1 VAQFLISLTGVL
13 VLAGLAWGVAALLL
27 GRDPGLEPAEP
38 DGRGIPLPAARPLT
52 ESDLGV
58 VRFDTAPRGYRM
70 LQVDSALRRA
80 AYDIG
85 YKEELIGVLE
95 AEVAALRDGRLDEAE
110 ALRQARETA
119 SRPRTEPEPED
130 VADDRGETE
139 TEPVVLGTFQLGA
152 GPTIGALPGEPAVA
166 VPVESQPAESQLAES
181 QLAESPAELPAGSQ
195 PVEEQPAGSP
205 SVAETAEPTV
215 GATPAGEPAADDPP
229 AQAQPAAKTGQ
240 TPAVKP
246 SAVKVSAVEPDAV
259 ADESGEPEPDAVA
272 EPDDS
277 VDGDAEPEPGAEE
290 PGAVE
295 PDDSVDT
302 DLAPAGRGGS
312 DQPTRPADGER

>member
-130 VADDRGETE
+130 VADDPGETE

-166 VPVESQPAESQLAES
+166 VPVESQPAES
-181 QLAESPAELPAGSQ
+181 PAELPAGSQ
-195 PVEEQPAGSP
+195 AVEEQPAGSP